1 MFQGYMPHAVMP
13 LVMGGGEGVVVE
25 TEGDGG
31 CTDGGEN
38 ALECE
43 GVLRERI
50 VIGPRPFN

>member
-1 MFQGYMPHAVMP
+1 MPHAVMP